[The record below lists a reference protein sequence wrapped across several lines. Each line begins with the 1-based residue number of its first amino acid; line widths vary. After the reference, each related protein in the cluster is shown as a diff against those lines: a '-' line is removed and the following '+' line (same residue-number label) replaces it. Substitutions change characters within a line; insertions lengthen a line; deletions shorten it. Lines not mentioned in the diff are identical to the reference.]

1 MTIKQVITGACMT
14 TTTISMAE
22 AKARLSEL
30 AEMAASGETIVIT
43 KRGKP
48 AVQLSRPELP
58 RRAVDLDALRR
69 LTDQLPLQ
77 SEDAGGFMRR
87 VRDEER
93 Y

>member
-1 MTIKQVITGACMT
+1 MT

-30 AEMAASGETIVIT
+30 AEMAASGETVVIT

-48 AVQLSRPELP
+48 AVQLSRPESP
-58 RRAVDLDALRR
+58 RRPVDLAALRR

-77 SEDAGGFMRR
+77 PEDAGSFVRR
-87 VRDEER
+87 LRNEER